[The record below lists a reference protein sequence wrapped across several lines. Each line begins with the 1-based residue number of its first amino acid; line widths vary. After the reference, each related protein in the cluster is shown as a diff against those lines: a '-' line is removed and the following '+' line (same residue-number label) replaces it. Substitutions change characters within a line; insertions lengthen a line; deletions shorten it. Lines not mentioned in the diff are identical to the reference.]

1 MKKAILFLLLSFS
14 AFAQLNITN
23 TTTVKF
29 HPTAITIPTDV
40 YSIEVSAICAT
51 NNASHF
57 GFGVKSATDFN
68 SIIYRGTTANVEE
81 LNFNTNTFKT
91 PTWRTGGT
99 GYVVGDKVSVK
110 VYFEANRVIW
120 KVGKNDVWQTET
132 VATKSFNKVGELYIV
147 IRTASVWN
155 DVQINIDTD
164 LNYSDAHMNP
174 NGDDSF
180 PGTANQPVKTHAR
193 AKDIAKRN
201 GLIIPQAGTY
211 YDDLTFDF
219 KRSFNMVGDSLA
231 PARFVYGERKTSHT
245 LMTGSSKVYEWT
257 HAAIPGT
264 ASGMALWLDQLNDVS
279 TLIDST
285 EIHPLQRGRTYR
297 CDNIRLAYLSSIAA
311 LEASNPNKGYWFQS
325 GGKIYYTIPQYA
337 NPSEQVLVIPSKG
350 NNTAFNYTIGAAPS
364 GVNIVIKNIEFSYA
378 PMDLSKTTFLI
389 QNVKGSC
396 VAFSTVFK
404 FGYNT
409 NSMFDNCEAYGS
421 WFTTPGFGDGFS
433 GTVGDETG
441 PYLTDVILKDCYAH
455 DTADD
460 CVTTHKNT
468 KITVQGGL
476 FEYSGN
482 GITPASG
489 ALAVIENALCRKNSM
504 YGISC
509 VGTPAAGMNL
519 TEAIINSSTCSY
531 NATNYYLY
539 PQSGLQM
546 TATDCF
552 SIQGNGFHF
561 SANVVQNN
569 CTTIN
574 N

>member
-1 MKKAILFLLLSFS
+1 MKKTILLLLLSLQMM
-14 AFAQLNITN
+14 AQFNITN
-23 TTTVKF
+23 TGSVKF
-29 HPTAITIPTDV
+29 HPTGITIPSDV
-40 YSIEVSAICAT
+40 YSIEVSAICVS
-51 NNASHF
+51 NNAAHF

-68 SIIYRGTTANVEE
+68 SILYRGSTANVEE
-81 LNFNTNTFKT
+81 LLFNTNTFKT

-110 VYFEANRVIW
+110 VYFEGNNIIW

-164 LNYSDAHMNP
+164 SNYTDAHMNP

-180 PGTANQPVKTHAR
+180 PGAATQPVKTVAR

-201 GLIIPQAGTY
+201 GIIIPQAGTY
-211 YDDLTFDF
+211 FDDLTFDL

-231 PARFVYGERKTSHT
+231 PARFVYGERKNTHT
-245 LMTGSSKVYEWT
+245 LMSGSSKVYEWT
-257 HAAIPGT
+257 HTAITGT
-264 ASGMALWLDQLNDVS
+264 ASGMALWLDELDDAS
-279 TLIDST
+279 TLIDSS

-297 CDNIRLAYLSSIAA
+297 CDNTRLTYLSSIAA

-325 GGKIYYTIPQYA
+325 GGKIYYTIPQGA
-337 NPSEQVLVIPSKG
+337 NLSEQVLVIPSKG
-350 NNTAFNYTIGAAPS
+350 NNTNFNYTIGAAPS

-421 WFTTPGFGDGFS
+421 YFTTPGFGDGFS
-433 GTVGDETG
+433 ASVGDEIG
-441 PYLTDVILKDCYAH
+441 VYLTDVFLKDCWAH

-460 CVTTHKNT
+460 CITNHKNT

-489 ALAVIENALCRKNSM
+489 ALAIINGAWCRKNSM
-504 YGISC
+504 YNISC

-519 TEAIINSSTCSY
+519 TEAVIDSTTCVNS
-531 NATNYYLY
+531 ATNFYLY
-539 PQSGLQM
+539 PQAGLKM
-546 TATDCF
+546 TATNCT
-552 SIQGNGFHF
+552 SIQGTGFHF
-561 SANVVQNN
+561 SSGVNQVN
-569 CTTIN
+569 CQTIN